1 MVNMSEHQ
9 RLYSPSQWSKRFSP
23 EKVIENYLKIIGEG
37 MLVTIFCLSGLKDK
51 CQMPALC
58 RRVGSQWALSHL
70 NSFTYKL
77 TQNAN
82 EEEVIQ
88 FFYKSPQSFS
98 LEADGSLNFHGK
110 INWFETQ
117 ACDSKL

>member
-1 MVNMSEHQ
+1 MVSCSGRMM
-9 RLYSPSQWSKRFSP
+9 WSAVVLWLNAKCRFWS
-23 EKVIENYLKIIGEG
+23 I
-37 MLVTIFCLSGLKDK
+37 
-51 CQMPALC
+51 
-58 RRVGSQWALSHL
+58 GSQWARSHL
-70 NSFTYKL
+70 NTFTYKL

-110 INWFETQ
+110 SSLAI
-117 ACDSKL
+117 L